1 LNRIN
6 EIINGGDFELG
17 KVAPWLTN
25 LFFTGENYLTPQSA
39 ENVEKQRKVDELTQR
54 ISNYATYTNIN
65 DTNPLAGT
73 EEGEKLEK
81 QRAYS
86 KFDKEVSNMR
96 LPL

>member
-39 ENVEKQRKVDELTQR
+39 EE
-54 ISNYATYTNIN
+54 
-65 DTNPLAGT
+65 
-73 EEGEKLEK
+73 
-81 QRAYS
+81 S
-86 KFDKEVSNMR
+86 K
-96 LPL
+96 